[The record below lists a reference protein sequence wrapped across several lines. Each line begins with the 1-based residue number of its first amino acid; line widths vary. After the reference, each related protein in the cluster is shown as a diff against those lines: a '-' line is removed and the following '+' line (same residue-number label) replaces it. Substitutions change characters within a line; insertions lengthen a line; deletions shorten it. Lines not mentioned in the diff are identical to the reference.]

1 MLADNE
7 ICRLKLYISY
17 VSQLHFSYVIPF
29 IFFLP
34 NTIKILKKDMKKFFI
49 EHCNNLGVNNLIS
62 HYRTYT
68 PFPNKQFMHFVVITQ
83 MKGQRTW
90 YLDP

>member
-1 MLADNE
+1 MSTETLYL
-7 ICRLKLYISY
+7 ICQSITF
-17 VSQLHFSYVIPF
+17 QLCNS

-34 NTIKILKKDMKKFFI
+34 NSKRIPKKDMKKFCT
-49 EHCNNLGVNNLIS
+49 EHCNNLGVNNLLS
-62 HYRTYT
+62 HYGLYT
-68 PFPNKQFMHFVVITQ
+68 LFPNKQFMHFVDITQ

>member
-1 MLADNE
+1 MSVN
-7 ICRLKLYISY
+7 YIS
-17 VSQLHFSYVIPF
+17 VILSHL
-29 IFFLP
+29 FFLQ
-34 NTIKILKKDMKKFFI
+34 NTIKILKKDMKKFCI
-49 EHCNNLGVNNLIS
+49 ERCNNLGINNLIS

>member
-1 MLADNE
+1 
-7 ICRLKLYISY
+7 
-17 VSQLHFSYVIPF
+17 
-29 IFFLP
+29 
-34 NTIKILKKDMKKFFI
+34 MKEFGI
-49 EHCNNLGVNNLIS
+49 GHSNNLGVNNLLS

-68 PFPNKQFMHFVVITQ
+68 PFPNKQFMHFVAITQ